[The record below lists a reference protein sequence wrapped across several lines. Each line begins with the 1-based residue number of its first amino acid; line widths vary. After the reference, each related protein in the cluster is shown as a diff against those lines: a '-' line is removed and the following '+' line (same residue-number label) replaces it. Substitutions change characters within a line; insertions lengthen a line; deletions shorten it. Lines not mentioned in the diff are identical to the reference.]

1 MAAAKAEKST
11 EKNSD
16 RKETMAGLAKGLAIL
31 ESFAESSGKMTL
43 TEAAKAT
50 SLTRATARRCLLTL
64 AEQGYVAYDGRYFTP
79 LPRLLK
85 LGYAFLSSTPLARSA
100 EPVLQSLQTR
110 AGEAISLSI
119 LDQNEV
125 VFIVRSAP
133 RRMNTLGPSVGSRL
147 PIWCSASGRMLL
159 SGLDDATVRQKLSEV
174 TFAKRTPRT
183 LTSVKA
189 ISERVREA
197 RTRGYA
203 TVDEE
208 LELGMRSLAVPVRNF
223 QGQIVAALSVSV
235 NAAQSTLDQ
244 MVSNLL
250 PLLREGTKLL
260 SI

>member
-1 MAAAKAEKST
+1 MPAAKAEKST
-11 EKNSD
+11 KTATE

-31 ESFAESSGKMTL
+31 ESFGDSNGKMTL

-50 SLTRATARRCLLTL
+50 NLTRATARRCLLTL

-100 EPVLQSLQTR
+100 EPVLQSLQAR
-110 AGEAISLSI
+110 AHEAISLSI
-119 LDQNEV
+119 MDQNEV

-159 SGLDDATVRQKLSEV
+159 SGLDDATVRLRLSEA
-174 TFAKRTPRT
+174 TFTKRTLRT

-189 ISERVREA
+189 IAERVREA
-197 RTRGYA
+197 RTLGYA

-208 LELGMRSLAVPVRNF
+208 LELGMRSLAVPVRNY
-223 QGQIVAALSVSV
+223 QGEIIAALSVSV
-235 NAAQSTLDQ
+235 NAAQSTLEKMLAD
-244 MVSNLL
+244 LL
-250 PLLREGTKLL
+250 PLLREGSKLL